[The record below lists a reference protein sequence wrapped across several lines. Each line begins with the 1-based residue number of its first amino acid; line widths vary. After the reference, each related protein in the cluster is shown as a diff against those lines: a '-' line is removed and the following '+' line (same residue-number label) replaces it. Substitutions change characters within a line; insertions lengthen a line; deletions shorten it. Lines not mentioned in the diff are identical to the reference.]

1 MALPKKHRITKK
13 RDIDYVFKK
22 GRTIRGDFLFLK
34 FLKNKDG
41 FPRFSFIISSK
52 NVPLAVHR
60 NRIKR
65 LFSAEIINKPS
76 FLGLN
81 YDVVAVVNKKITKN
95 KTESLINEFGQL
107 LSEINVSSQ
116 SGR

>member
-1 MALPKKHRITKK
+1 MALSKKNRLTAKK
-13 RDIDYVFKK
+13 DIDRVFKE
-22 GRTIRGDFLFLK
+22 GRTVRGGFLFLK
-34 FLKNKDG
+34 FLKNKNS
-41 FPRFSFIISSK
+41 FPRFSFIVSSK

-95 KTESLINEFGQL
+95 KIESLINEFSQL
-107 LSEINVSSQ
+107 LSEINVSS
-116 SGR
+116 